1 MKPALEHMP
10 REENESFIVR
20 DFDYNYYPTPW
31 HYHPEY
37 EIVMVTESTGKRFI
51 GDHVCDF
58 EPGNLA
64 LIGPNIPHTY
74 YNDEKYYEKN
84 STLRAKSIV
93 IHFHEHSF
101 GENFLKLP
109 EAHSI
114 KKLLD
119 SSQQGIDITG
129 KTAETISKM
138 LFEIV
143 HLSGLKRWL
152 LLVELLSVMAGSG
165 DLNPVT
171 KWSQTGYNEKESK
184 RLGDVFDWIIGNFQE
199 DVSLAEAAA
208 IAQMNENA
216 FSRFFSNRTRK
227 TFSGFVQELRLQK
240 AARLLIENDE
250 LSVTQI
256 CYECGY
262 NNICNFNRQFLNYYH
277 ISPSKY
283 KKSFETTDSKTIIK
297 PPLQIARDSQIF
309 D

>member
-37 EIVMVTESTGKRFI
+37 EIVLVTESTGKRFI
-51 GDHVCDF
+51 GNHVCDF

-64 LIGPNIPHTY
+64 LIGPYIPHTY
-74 YNDEKYYEKN
+74 YNDDKYYAKDSE
-84 STLRAKSIV
+84 LRAKSIV
-93 IHFHEHSF
+93 IHFLEHSF
-101 GENFLKLP
+101 GENFFSLP
-109 EAHSI
+109 EAQPI
-114 KKLLD
+114 KKLLE
-119 SSQQGIDITG
+119 SSGQGIAITG
-129 KTAETISKM
+129 RTAETVSNM

-143 HLSGLKRWL
+143 RMTGLKRWL
-152 LLVELLSVMAGSG
+152 CLVEILFTISESSELK
-165 DLNPVT
+165 PIT
-171 KWSQTGYNEKESK
+171 QWSQVGYNEKENK
-184 RLGDVFDWIIGNFQE
+184 RLGDVFDWIISNFQE
-199 DVSLAEAAA
+199 DISLSQAAA

-250 LSVTQI
+250 LSITQI

-262 NNICNFNRQFLNYYH
+262 NNISNFNRQFLNYYYA
-277 ISPSKY
+277 SPSKY
-283 KKSFETTDSKTIIK
+283 KKSFESTGSTTIKK
-297 PPLQIARDSQIF
+297 PPLNIARDSQIL